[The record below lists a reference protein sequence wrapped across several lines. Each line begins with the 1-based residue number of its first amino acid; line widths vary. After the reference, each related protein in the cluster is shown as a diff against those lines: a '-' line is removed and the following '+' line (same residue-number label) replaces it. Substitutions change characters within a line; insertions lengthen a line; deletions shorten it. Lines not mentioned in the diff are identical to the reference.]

1 MLPEESTPQNQA
13 KCSPQE
19 SHFHNCENIEKQ
31 VTTQLVPDSRYS
43 ALVIFSFVIV
53 ILVFF

>member
-1 MLPEESTPQNQA
+1 MLHEESTPQNQA